1 MSSDPVFKRVLRPLV
16 HRAFRVIN
24 PVRAALRPGA
34 PPSSRLNPIP
44 VLRRAAS
51 VRIQRLRHY
60 LNHDAKIRI
69 GGEALPFSAVMVAFS
84 RLWPLRSPELGLSP
98 AAVWLP
104 FRGAGIG
111 KNPVGRQIVMLTP
124 SNLRIDPRI
133 EREARALV
141 GAGYDVVVIAPD
153 PRVGEETE
161 HGVDWGPGISF
172 RWTHW
177 TAISFVM
184 EWPSF
189 IGRAMFNTAIEYRP
203 FAFHAHDL
211 FTALIGLS
219 AARLTGAHVV
229 CDFHEW
235 FSENVKWDAESL
247 SYKPY
252 TPSWK
257 RPLQWLERQCLK
269 KASEVVTVCDS
280 IADTMAAE
288 LGRGRKAVVV
298 RNIPRLSQEPTKP
311 YPPIKQQLGLP
322 DDSFVLL
329 WQGGTGPTRLIEPI
343 IEALAFMPKCHFV
356 IRGPSLDLFGPGY
369 RAIAERIGAGDR
381 LILIDPVPSRDVVA
395 AARGAD
401 AGIWTLP
408 NFCRN
413 FSFALPNKVFEYMAS
428 GLPVIGADYPEV
440 RRIVDGHKVGALFD
454 PYDPKSI
461 AAAITPLIDDRALAA
476 AIRERIPVALATLD
490 ADREWEKIPAI
501 YDRLRRRAA

>member
-1 MSSDPVFKRVLRPLV
+1 MPSDPLVKRTLRPLV
-16 HRAFRVIN
+16 HLGFRVLNRTKAVLRPAVHGAFRLD
-24 PVRAALRPGA
+24 PRSWARQQK
-34 PPSSRLNPIP
+34 
-44 VLRRAAS
+44 
-51 VRIQRLRHY
+51 QRLVHY
-60 LNHDAKIRI
+60 LDNDAKIRI
-69 GGEALPFSAVMVAFS
+69 GGELLPFSAVSVALS
-84 RLWPLRSPELGLSP
+84 RLWPLNSPERGVSP

-104 FRGAGIG
+104 GRGAGIG
-111 KNPVGRQIVMLTP
+111 KNAVGRQIVMLTP

-141 GAGYDVVVIAPD
+141 AAGYTVVVIAPD
-153 PRVGEETE
+153 PRTGDETE
-161 HGVDWGPGISF
+161 HGVDWGEGISF
-172 RWTHW
+172 RWVHW
-177 TAISFVM
+177 TAISFMM

-189 IGRAMFNTAIEYRP
+189 IARDMFNVAIEYRP

-211 FTALIGLS
+211 FTAFAGLS
-219 AARLTGAHVV
+219 AARHTGAHVV

-235 FSENVKWDAESL
+235 FSENVKWDTESL

-257 RPLQWLERQCLK
+257 KPLQWLERQCLK
-269 KASEVVTVCDS
+269 RASEVVTVCDS
-280 IADTMAAE
+280 IADTMAEE
-288 LGRGRKAVVV
+288 LGKGRKAVVV
-298 RNIPRLSQEPTKP
+298 RNIPQLSQEPTKP

-322 DDSFVLL
+322 EDSFVLL

-356 IRGPSLDLFGPGY
+356 IRGPSLDLFGAEY
-369 RAIAERIGAGDR
+369 RAIAERVGAGDR
-381 LILIDPVPSRDVVA
+381 LTLIGPVPSRDVVA

-428 GLPVIGADYPEV
+428 DLPVIGADYPEV
-440 RRIVDGHKVGALFD
+440 RRLVDGYQVGALFD

-461 AAAITPLIDDRALAA
+461 AAAINPLIEDPALAN
-476 AIRERIPVALATLD
+476 AIRQRIPAALASLD

-501 YDRLRRRAA
+501 YERLRQKAA